1 MKSVKNTKTPKAFEE
16 GKRAAWLSIWTLLG
30 IGIAEVVI
38 STTTGSLTLQADG
51 LDSMA
56 DALVSFIVW
65 FGITM
70 LQKPKS
76 KFFHFGYAKI
86 ESFAAFTAAVV
97 IVILGVFIVYHA
109 YERLLHPSTLINP
122 EITMITLIAAGSIS
136 LHRAL
141 RVRSI
146 AKKYN
151 LISLNLDA
159 KNSIKDGTASFVGF
173 GSILAGYFGIPYTDA
188 IGGMIIAGYIFFMA
202 YTAFRESTLVLI
214 DAVKNPKLRDEIT
227 KHIEDK
233 FRVKVEE
240 VLIRPLGNAFSIQIY
255 VQLDR
260 TMPLER
266 VHMILKDIRNSVVES
281 FKSEE
286 TVIIPKPSDVPI
298 VEEQNDKD
306 ISA

>member
-1 MKSVKNTKTPKAFEE
+1 MEPGKKTRPKAFEE
-16 GKRAAWLSIWTLLG
+16 GKHAAWISIWTLLG

-86 ESFAAFTAAVV
+86 ESFAAFIAAVV

-109 YERLLHPSTLINP
+109 YERILHPTTITNP
-122 EITMITLIAAGSIS
+122 IVTMITLLAAGSIS

-173 GSILAGYFGIPYTDA
+173 GSILAGYFGIPYMDS
-188 IGGMIIAGYIFFMA
+188 IGSIIIAGYIFYMA
-202 YTAFRESTLVLI
+202 YSAFKESTLVLL
-214 DAVKNPKLRDEIT
+214 DAVKNPKMQEELSNY
-227 KHIEDK
+227 IERK
-233 FRVKVEE
+233 FHVKVDN
-240 VLIRPLGNAFSIQIY
+240 VFVRPLGNAFSTQIH
-255 VQLDR
+255 VELDR
-260 TMPLER
+260 NMPLEKA
-266 VHMILKDIRNSVVES
+266 HAILTDIRNSIAER
-281 FKSEE
+281 FGMEE
-286 TVIIPKPSDVPI
+286 TVVIPRPV
-298 VEEQNDKD
+298 
-306 ISA
+306 